1 MINEEF
7 TMARIGCCSVIVSLV
22 VMLVGCASYKER
34 AYELAF
40 QCEERNPPLKK
51 WREDAVPDVE
61 DNETRWNFREEEGR
75 SRADGVSSSLI
86 AFSGKKVTVECCD
99 DDNIVIRDAGSGN
112 VLAEH
117 PSGFSHFLQCAAC
130 LDKRQQQFLL
140 VVKGIRPYYAW
151 STIHVFDKDFDCVWE
166 YRIPGRGWMVVD
178 NGDSVT
184 FCHRYNNH
192 RVEVN
197 FWPGFVDEKSL
208 ESNKH

>member
-1 MINEEF
+1 
-7 TMARIGCCSVIVSLV
+7 MARIGCCSVIVSLV

-34 AYELAF
+34 AYEIAF
-40 QCEERNPPLKK
+40 ECEERNPPLKK

-117 PSGFSHFLQCAAC
+117 PSGFSHFLQCVAC

-140 VVKGIRPYYAW
+140 VVKGIGHITLGQRYMFLIRILIAFG
-151 STIHVFDKDFDCVWE
+151 SIE
-166 YRIPGRGWMVVD
+166 YQGGIGWLWTMEIV
-178 NGDSVT
+178 
-184 FCHRYNNH
+184 
-192 RVEVN
+192 
-197 FWPGFVDEKSL
+197 
-208 ESNKH
+208 

>member
-22 VMLVGCASYKER
+22 VTLVGCANYKER
-34 AYELAF
+34 AYEIAF
-40 QCEERNPPLKK
+40 ECEERNPPSKEG
-51 WREDAVPDVE
+51 REDAVPHVE
-61 DNETRWNFREEEGR
+61 DNETRWNFRKEEVRRTE
-75 SRADGVSSSLI
+75 VSSSPI
-86 AFSGKKVTVECCD
+86 TFSGKKVTVECC

-117 PSGFSHFLQCAAC
+117 PSGLSHFLQCAAC

-140 VVKGIRPYYAW
+140 VVKGIRPYYDW
-151 STIHVFDKDFDCVWE
+151 STIHVFDEDFDCVWE
-166 YRIPGRGWMVVD
+166 YRIPGRRWMVVN
-178 NGDSVT
+178 NGDSVS
-184 FCHRYNNH
+184 FCHWYNNH
-192 RVEVN
+192 RLEVN